1 MTMATKVSKRHFPDE
16 FKEEVIKYGLAHP
29 DESTKSIIQKFD
41 IPESSYY
48 KWKRQYAKNNGEII
62 TRGSGNHSNDEAKE
76 IARLKKELRDTQDA
90 LEVLKK
96 AIGIVGR

>member
-1 MTMATKVSKRHFPDE
+1 MAEIKVSKRTFPDE
-16 FKEEVIKYGLAHP
+16 FKEEVVRYALAHP
-29 DESTKSIIQKFD
+29 DESIKSIIKKFD
-41 IPESSYY
+41 IPESSFY
-48 KWKRQYAKNNGEII
+48 KWKRQYTKNDGEIN
-62 TRGSGNHSNDEAKE
+62 TRGSGNHSSDEAKE